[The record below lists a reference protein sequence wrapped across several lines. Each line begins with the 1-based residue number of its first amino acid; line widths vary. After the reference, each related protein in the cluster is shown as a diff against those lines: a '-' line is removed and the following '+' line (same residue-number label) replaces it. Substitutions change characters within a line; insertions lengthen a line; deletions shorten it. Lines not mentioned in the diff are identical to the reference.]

1 MHQRRNIKQQKKSR
15 LKTLLSLL
23 LIFICSATLSAQTR
37 IREKE
42 TYTGDTV
49 RVHQT
54 ITKTDSTKYKMP
66 DTKVNYDAEKLEKL
80 FNPEMS
86 DKERLKHKQAI
97 QFFNDQIAADSTN
110 LGAYVNRG
118 TYFAELG
125 LHVEAIKDY
134 NKAISLDPKQAIP
147 YYNRAI
153 SKARF
158 MYTLDAC
165 KDLQK
170 ADELGFSQAGNLM
183 AIKCGRY
190 AVQLGLTTTTTSSK

>member
-1 MHQRRNIKQQKKSR
+1 M
-15 LKTLLSLL
+15 KTIFSIILL
-23 LIFICSATLSAQTR
+23 LLFSAAVQAQTR
-37 IREKE
+37 IRENIEYKS
-42 TYTGDTV
+42 DTAK
-49 RVHQT
+49 RTQT
-54 ITKTDSTKYKMP
+54 AAKTTPDSTKYKMP

-86 DKERLKHKQAI
+86 EKDRIKHKQAI
-97 QFFNDQIAADSTN
+97 QFFNDQIAQDSTDV
-110 LGAYVNRG
+110 GAYVNRG
-118 TYFAELG
+118 TYFSELG

-134 NKAISLDPKQAIP
+134 NKAIALDPKQAIP

-170 ADELGFSQAGNLM
+170 ANDLGFMQAGNLM
-183 AIKCGRY
+183 NIKCGRY
-190 AVQLGLTTTTTSSK
+190 AVQLGLATTTASGK

>member
-1 MHQRRNIKQQKKSR
+1 M
-15 LKTLLSLL
+15 KTLFSILL
-23 LIFICSATLSAQTR
+23 LIFCSATLSAQTR

-42 TYTGDTV
+42 NYAGDTV
-49 RVHQT
+49 RVHQAES
-54 ITKTDSTKYKMP
+54 KADSTKYKMP
-66 DTKVNYDAEKLEKL
+66 DTKVNYDAEKLERL

-86 DKERLKHKQAI
+86 EKERLKHKQAI

-110 LGAYVNRG
+110 VGAYVNRG

-125 LHVEAIKDY
+125 IHVEAIKDY
-134 NKAISLDPKQAIP
+134 NKAIALDPKQAIP

-170 ADELGFSQAGNLM
+170 ADELGFAQAGNLM

-190 AVQLGLTTTTTSSK
+190 AVQLGLNTSTTSSK